1 MPLGSWL
8 LARTRTCSQ
17 PPSVYAPGGE
27 APKPTIRPPAGE
39 RETSL
44 DGANQ
49 LVVVRY
55 GIAPRIQWSLGVGYH
70 LSPPGRRKNALA
82 SHIDVVNDRHGG
94 VHVRG
99 GKVNIAP
106 HIDVVLPTQIERDL
120 ASPLHRKRGH
130 IAVDESGE
138 TEMVVVAE
146 RDAVAYDSWEAGVT
160 SKDPGPRWLPW
171 LGTVWARQNPC
182 GPAHAWTCCTR
193 VSEARRRHR
202 RE

>member
-130 IAVDESGE
+130 IALDESGE

-146 RDAVAYDSWEAGVT
+146 RDAVACDSWGGWSDIEGSGPQMATVAGHGMG
-160 SKDPGPRWLPW
+160 SAEPLRPGPCLDM
-171 LGTVWARQNPC
+171 LHTG
-182 GPAHAWTCCTR
+182 
-193 VSEARRRHR
+193 
-202 RE
+202 